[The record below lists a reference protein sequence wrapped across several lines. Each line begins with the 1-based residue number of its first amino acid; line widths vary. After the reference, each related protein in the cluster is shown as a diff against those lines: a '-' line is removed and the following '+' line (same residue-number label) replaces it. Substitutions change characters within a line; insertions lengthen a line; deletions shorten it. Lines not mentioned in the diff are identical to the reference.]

1 MFCSSGFCCC
11 EMQRLEGLDGSVW
24 TAPDFPGKRPE
35 MDVGFGPSPDK
46 CYSKL
51 VKVKFV
57 TRNSSRPMHDFIC
70 SRIGSFFTGGGE
82 RVHVTV
88 CPLALFC
95 SRCIPGRMPTSI
107 EQKQTQSITFG
118 SAIRSYITL
127 SPLRL
132 TMHLRSNHLK

>member
-1 MFCSSGFCCC
+1 
-11 EMQRLEGLDGSVW
+11 MQRLEGLDGSVW

-57 TRNSSRPMHDFIC
+57 TRNSSRPMRDFIC
-70 SRIGSFFTGGGE
+70 SRIGSFFLFFFAKGGE
-82 RVHVTV
+82 KAHVTV

-95 SRCIPGRMPTSI
+95 SCCIPRRMPTTI
-107 EQKQTQSITFG
+107 EQNQTQSITFG
-118 SAIRSYITL
+118 STIRSYVTFIAPEANDALTL
-127 SPLRL
+127 
-132 TMHLRSNHLK
+132 